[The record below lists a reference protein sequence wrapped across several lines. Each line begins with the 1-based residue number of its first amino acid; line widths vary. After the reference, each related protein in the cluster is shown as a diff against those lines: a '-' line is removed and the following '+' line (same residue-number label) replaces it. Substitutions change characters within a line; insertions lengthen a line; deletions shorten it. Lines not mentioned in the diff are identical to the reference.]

1 MPVFQI
7 TAPDGKILRVTAPE
21 GATQEDVLAHVQ
33 ENYKPQAQQEQQPQ
47 LNQTYFPAYQ
57 RASFGVMEPIM
68 GAGQLIG
75 KGLEAVT
82 SLGGLYP
89 NPVSE
94 TYKKINEKKINTTI
108 KNLENKYD
116 YNRKLSGEDGIDWAK
131 IAGNV
136 ASPINWIGGGASTP
150 TTLGGKM
157 AMGAGQGAIYGA
169 ATPVDD
175 KNNFWGNKAEQ
186 LFGGAISGGVGGAAG
201 AGIEKILSP
210 KTLQSVKDLANEGV
224 GLTIGQTLGGGF
236 KRAEDALSSVPIVG
250 DIIKSAQN
258 RSIKDLNKA
267 AYNRALKPIGESIP
281 DNIMGHDA
289 IEYIGNKLSDKYE
302 TLLPKMTGK
311 LDDELQSKLSNVY
324 DMVQSGLPE
333 QEQKVFQSTMDRVLG
348 SRVSPNGSITG
359 QSLKEIESELGGAAK
374 DFLNSSDA
382 YQSQLGRAFKEVQSS
397 LRDMLSRQNPDYAK
411 ELASINKGYANF
423 KRVQKAASSVA
434 TNEGVFSPAQLQNA
448 VKVLDKSKD
457 KGSFAKGA
465 ALMQDLSSAAKEVLP
480 QKLNDSGTA
489 SRLLMGAGLL
499 GGAGIADQYNG
510 GQLTP
515 YLLGAGLLTG
525 GLYSKKGSEIVNKIL
540 TERPDILRKV
550 GSQAP
555 DFMRYVSAP
564 LGLAIKNS
572 PAQ

>member
-1 MPVFQI
+1 
-7 TAPDGKILRVTAPE
+7 
-21 GATQEDVLAHVQ
+21 
-33 ENYKPQAQQEQQPQ
+33 
-47 LNQTYFPAYQ
+47 
-57 RASFGVMEPIM
+57 
-68 GAGQLIG
+68 
-75 KGLEAVT
+75 
-82 SLGGLYP
+82 
-89 NPVSE
+89 
-94 TYKKINEKKINTTI
+94 
-108 KNLENKYD
+108 
-116 YNRKLSGEDGIDWAK
+116 
-131 IAGNV
+131 
-136 ASPINWIGGGASTP
+136 
-150 TTLGGKM
+150 
-157 AMGAGQGAIYGA
+157 
-169 ATPVDD
+169 
-175 KNNFWGNKAEQ
+175 
-186 LFGGAISGGVGGAAG
+186 
-201 AGIEKILSP
+201 
-210 KTLQSVKDLANEGV
+210 
-224 GLTIGQTLGGGF
+224 
-236 KRAEDALSSVPIVG
+236 
-250 DIIKSAQN
+250 
-258 RSIKDLNKA
+258 
-267 AYNRALKPIGESIP
+267 
-281 DNIMGHDA
+281 MGHDA

-324 DMVQSGLPE
+324 DMIQSGLPE

-348 SRVSPNGSITG
+348 NRVSPNGSITG

-374 DFLNSSDA
+374 SFLNSSDA

-448 VKVLDKSKD
+448 IKVLDKSKD
-457 KGSFAKGA
+457 KGAFAKGA

-499 GGAGIADQYNG
+499 GGAGVVDQYNG

-515 YLLGAGLLTG
+515 YLLGAGLLTS